1 MFGITCFEIARVCFL
16 LSSMFIFLWAV
27 AAFTMSGTGW
37 LTNSMSKSS
46 LLLNAAIFMMRA
58 LVVMMIVAANYR
70 GVSLC
75 KHLMREYNTLNSNA
89 GLMNKRRIIAES
101 DRIMSIKLMVWYL
114 LIFIPAML
122 LFDKSGFLPLLSI
135 FVRVAAEY
143 LVCCTPLPPQK
154 SKVKKWIESLLTARK
169 LSPAFDSV

>member
-1 MFGITCFEIARVCFL
+1 
-16 LSSMFIFLWAV
+16 
-27 AAFTMSGTGW
+27 
-37 LTNSMSKSS
+37 
-46 LLLNAAIFMMRA
+46 MRA